1 MRTQSVV
8 LCATA
13 RVKQLV
19 LLSQAARFKLLVLWL
34 LSDLGNAKTIR
45 AVIRDSKVSAD
56 TSGGKV

>member
-1 MRTQSVV
+1 MRTQSVLLFV
-8 LCATA
+8 TAT
-13 RVKQLV
+13 VKQLV
-19 LLSQAARFKLLVLWL
+19 LVSQAARFELLALWL